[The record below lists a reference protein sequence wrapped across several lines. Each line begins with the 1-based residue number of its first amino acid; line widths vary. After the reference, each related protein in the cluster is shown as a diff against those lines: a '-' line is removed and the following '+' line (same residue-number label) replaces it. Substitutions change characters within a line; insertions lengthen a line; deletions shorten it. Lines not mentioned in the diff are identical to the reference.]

1 LRAFYVN
8 TLDVYNNINN
18 NEIIKLTITMK
29 KTFLSI
35 VLLGASMLGFAQADQ
50 VLMTINGEPVMVSE
64 FVYIYEKN
72 NQETSLERKTMEE
85 YLDLFVNFKL
95 KVTEAIAQGVDTTE
109 SFKKELAGYRA
120 QATPKYLQ
128 DNAAIDSLV
137 DLSYNRMAKIRKA
150 AHIAVQC
157 APDADS
163 ATVAAAKARIDSIR
177 ERVTVGIPTT
187 IKKGRKIVTV
197 QNVEDFNEA
206 ATLYSE
212 EPSAKQSKG
221 ELGWIQPFRFVYP
234 FEDAVYTTPIGEVTP
249 VFRSP
254 YGFHIAK
261 VQEERDFEEVHAAH
275 IMKMTPVGDV
285 HRMVDAHMAMDSI
298 YKLAIQDSIDFAAL
312 ASANSEDRGSAM
324 RGGDLGWFG
333 RGAMVQPFEDI
344 TFGLEIGQVSKPFQ
358 TRFGVHISKLY
369 GKRGI
374 QPLDSMRS
382 QILRQVQRDQRM
394 KIAEESFIKKTRAEY
409 QLPAEMSDTDVKAY
423 ADAHLEEKHADLR
436 NLVKE
441 YHDGILL
448 FDVSLREV
456 WDKASQDTEGLAAF
470 FKANKKNY
478 VWDEPR
484 FKVHMIYAKNETA
497 AKVAK
502 QIVKT
507 AHPDSVM
514 SYLNQRVN
522 VDSVMYVRVE
532 RGIWTKGKNAAVD
545 QLGFKIKDTEYVPNE
560 EFPIVI
566 AVGKVIKAP
575 EVYTDERGQVTT
587 DYQDHLEKQWIANL
601 RKKYPV
607 VIYREVLQGL
617 DL

>member
-1 LRAFYVN
+1 
-8 TLDVYNNINN
+8 
-18 NEIIKLTITMK
+18 MK

-35 VLLGASMLGFAQADQ
+35 LLLGCSWLSFSQTDQ
-50 VLMTINGEPVMVSE
+50 VLMTINGEPVMASE

-72 NQETSLERKTMEE
+72 NQETNIEKKTMEE

-109 SFKKELAGYRA
+109 TFKKELAGYRA

-128 DNAAIDSLV
+128 DNYAIDSLV
-137 DLSYNRMAKIRKA
+137 LLSYNRMASIRKA
-150 AHIAVQC
+150 SHIAVQC
-157 APDADS
+157 PMDADS
-163 ATVAAAKARIDSIR
+163 STVAVAKARIDSIR
-177 ERVTVGIPTT
+177 TRVTTGLPKQV
-187 IKKGRKIVTV
+187 KKGRKTV
-197 QNVEDFNEA
+197 IEQQVEDFNKA

-212 EPSAKQSKG
+212 EPSAKQTRG

-234 FEDAVYTTPIGEVTP
+234 FEDAVYTTPVGEVTP

-275 IMKMTPVGDV
+275 IMKMTPMGDIQ
-285 HRMVDAHMAMDSI
+285 RMTNAQMAMDSI
-298 YKLAIQDSIDFAAL
+298 YNLAIQDSIDFATL
-312 ASANSEDRGSAM
+312 ASINSEDRGSAM

-344 TFGLEIGQVSKPFQ
+344 TFNLEIGQVSKPFQ
-358 TRFGVHISKLY
+358 TRFGIHISKLY

-382 QILRQVQRDQRM
+382 QILHQVQRDQRM
-394 KIAEESFIKKTRAEY
+394 KIAEESFISKTRAEY
-409 QLPAEMSDTDVKAY
+409 NLPAEMSDADVKAY
-423 ADAHLEEKHADLR
+423 ADAHLEEKYADLR

-456 WDKASQDTEGLAAF
+456 WDKANQDTEGLTAF
-470 FKANKKNY
+470 FNANKKNY
-478 VWDEPR
+478 IWDEPR
-484 FKVHMIYAKNETA
+484 FKGHIIYAKNETA

-502 QIVKT
+502 QIVRT

-522 VDSVMYVRVE
+522 VDSIMYVRVE

-545 QLGFKIKDTEYVPNE
+545 QLGFKIKDTNYTPNE

-575 EVYTDERGQVTT
+575 QVYTDERGKVVT
-587 DYQDHLEKQWIANL
+587 DYQDYLEKSWVKSL
-601 RKKYPV
+601 REKYPV
-607 VIYREVLQGL
+607 VINQEVWEALKMK
-617 DL
+617 

>member
-1 LRAFYVN
+1 
-8 TLDVYNNINN
+8 
-18 NEIIKLTITMK
+18 MK

-35 VLLGASMLGFAQADQ
+35 ILLGASVLGFAQADQ
-50 VLMTINGEPVMVSE
+50 VLMTINGEPVMASE
-64 FVYIYEKN
+64 FVYIYKKN
-72 NQETSLERKTMEE
+72 NQETSLEKKSMEE
-85 YLDLFVNFKL
+85 YLDLFINFKL
-95 KVTEAIAQGVDTTE
+95 KVTEAMAQGVDTTE
-109 SFKKELAGYRA
+109 AFKKELAGYRA

-137 DLSYNRMAKIRKA
+137 TLSYNRMAKIRKA

-157 APDADS
+157 PPDTDS
-163 ATVAAAKARIDSIR
+163 ATVAAAQARIDSIR
-177 ERVTVGIPTT
+177 QRVTVGIPTKV
-187 IKKGRKIVTV
+187 KKGRKTITV
-197 QNVEDFNEA
+197 QNVEDFSEA
-206 ATLYSE
+206 AALYSE
-212 EPSAKQSKG
+212 EPSAKQTHG
-221 ELGWIQPFRFVYP
+221 ELGWIQPFRFVYS

-261 VQEERDFEEVHAAH
+261 VQGERDYEEIHAAH
-275 IMKMTPVGDV
+275 IMKMTPMGNIQ
-285 HRMVDAHMAMDSI
+285 RMEDAQVVMDSI
-298 YKLAIQDSIDFAAL
+298 YNLAVQDSVDFAAL
-312 ASANSEDRGSAM
+312 ASANSEDKGSAV
-324 RGGDLGWFG
+324 RGGDLGWFA

-344 TFGLEIGQVSKPFQ
+344 TFGLEIGEVSEPFQ
-358 TRFGVHISKLY
+358 TRYGIHISKLY

-394 KIAEESFIKKTRAEY
+394 QIAEESFIKKTRAEY
-409 QLPAEMSDTDVKAY
+409 NLPAGMSDADVKAY
-423 ADAHLEEKHADLR
+423 ADAHLEEKHVDLR

-456 WDKASQDTEGLAAF
+456 WDKANQDTEGLAAF

-478 VWDEPR
+478 TWDEAR
-484 FKVHMIYAKNETA
+484 FKGHMIYAKNETA

-522 VDSVMYVRVE
+522 VDSVLYVRVE
-532 RGIWTKGKNAAVD
+532 RGVWTKGKNAAVD
-545 QLGFKIKDTEYVPNE
+545 QLGFKIKDAEYTPSE

-575 EVYTDERGQVTT
+575 QVYTDERGKVVT
-587 DYQDHLEKQWIANL
+587 DYQDYLEKSWVKDL
-601 RKKYPV
+601 RTKYPV
-607 VIYREVLQGL
+607 VINQEVWEALKSE
-617 DL
+617 

>member
-1 LRAFYVN
+1 
-8 TLDVYNNINN
+8 
-18 NEIIKLTITMK
+18 MK

-120 QATPKYLQ
+120 QATPKYMQ

-137 DLSYNRMAKIRKA
+137 VLSYNRMAKIRKA

-261 VQEERDFEEVHAAH
+261 VKEERDFEEVHAAH

-285 HRMVDAHMAMDSI
+285 HRMADAHMAMDSI
-298 YKLAIQDSIDFAAL
+298 YKLAIQDSIDFASL

-484 FKVHMIYAKNETA
+484 FKGHMIYAKNETA

-545 QLGFKIKDTEYVPNE
+545 LLGFKIKDTEYVPNE

-566 AVGKVIKAP
+566 AVGKTIKAP
-575 EVYTDERGQVTT
+575 QVYTDERGKVVT
-587 DYQDHLEKQWIANL
+587 DYQDYLEKSWVKSL
-601 RKKYPV
+601 REKYPV
-607 VIYREVLQGL
+607 VINQEALETL
-617 DL
+617 KSN